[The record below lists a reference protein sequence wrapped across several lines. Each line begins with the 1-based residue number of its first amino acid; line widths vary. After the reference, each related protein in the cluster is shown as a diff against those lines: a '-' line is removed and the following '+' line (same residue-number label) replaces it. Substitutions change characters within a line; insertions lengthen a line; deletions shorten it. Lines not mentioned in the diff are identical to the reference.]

1 MTRRLPG
8 AALVA
13 ALVTLAGCTSA
24 AAQRSTTPTPPR
36 DFDAYVGRVLAT
48 FEVPGAAVA
57 IVKDGRVVLA
67 RGYGVRELGRPDRVD
82 AHTTFGIASNSKA
95 FTATAL
101 GMLVEEGLL
110 EWDAPVVDYMPWFRM
125 SDPYVTAHLTVRDLL
140 VHRSGLSLGAGDL
153 LWWPPSEYSREEAV
167 RRLAEL
173 PLATPFRA
181 NYAYDNVLYM
191 VAGQLIEE
199 VSGKPWERFVE
210 TRILVPLG
218 MTDSE
223 PSYAEAAGR
232 GSAATPHA
240 RVDGVVR
247 VVAPFP
253 SENANPAA
261 GIMSSATDVAKWMIA
276 QLDSG
281 RAGDDRLWQANT
293 QRQLWTIV
301 TPIPSGVPAPQL
313 APLRSAFNG
322 YGLGFFLRDYRGHQL
337 ATHTGGLPGYL
348 SRVAMIP
355 ELKLG
360 VAVLTN
366 QESSPAFDAIAFH
379 VLDWFIPPATPHDWL
394 AAMRWSAERGA
405 TSTAAEDS
413 AITASRA
420 TNTTPSLP
428 LDEYVGTYRDP
439 WYGDVAVER
448 DSDGQL
454 DIRML
459 PTSVMVGDLVHW
471 QHDTFLARWHDRELR
486 ADAFVTF
493 VLNPSGAID
502 EMRMEPAS
510 PSVDFSYDFQDLD
523 LKRIE

>member
-1 MTRRLPG
+1 MTRRATRALL
-8 AALVA
+8 AATFI
-13 ALVTLAGCTSA
+13 TLAGCSSA
-24 AAQRSTTPTPPR
+24 AAQRTTATAPR
-36 DFDAYVGRVLAT
+36 DFDAHVERVLAT

-67 RGYGVRELGRPDRVD
+67 RGYGVRELGRPERVD

-110 EWDAPVVDYMPWFRM
+110 AWDAPVIEYVPWFRM
-125 SDPYVTAHLTVRDLL
+125 SDPYVTANLTVRDLL

-153 LWWPPSEYSREEAV
+153 LWWPPSAYSREESV

-173 PLATPFRA
+173 PIATPFRG
-181 NYAYDNVLYM
+181 NYAYDNVLYI

-199 VSGKPWERFVE
+199 ASGMTWERFVE
-210 TRILVPLG
+210 SRILEPLG
-218 MTDSE
+218 MSDSE
-223 PSYAEAAGR
+223 PSYAEGVER
-232 GSAATPHA
+232 GSAASTHA

-261 GIMSSATDVAKWMIA
+261 GIMSSATDIAKWMIA

-281 RAGDDRLWQANT
+281 RVGDARLWQPNT

-301 TPIPSGVPAPQL
+301 TPIPSGLPAPQL
-313 APLRSAFNG
+313 APLRSVFNG
-322 YGLGFFLRDYRGHQL
+322 YGLGFFLRDYRGHQM

-366 QESSPAFDAIAFH
+366 QESGPAFDAIAFH
-379 VLDWFIPPATPHDWL
+379 VLDWFIQPATPHDWL
-394 AAMRWSAERGA
+394 AAMRWSAQRSA
-405 TSTAAEDS
+405 ASTASEDS
-413 AITASRA
+413 AIAAARA
-420 TNTTPSLP
+420 TGTTPSLP
-428 LDEYVGTYRDP
+428 LDDYVGTYRDA
-439 WYGDVAVER
+439 WYGDVVIER
-448 DSDGQL
+448 GSNGQL

-459 PTSVMVGDLVHW
+459 PSPMLVGDLVHW
-471 QHDTFLARWHDRELR
+471 QHDTFLARWHDRDLR

-493 VLNPSGAID
+493 VLSPSG
-502 EMRMEPAS
+502 EVQEVRMAPAS

-523 LKRIE
+523 LEPVE